1 MTNQGKLTKLLY
13 NKYKLASLYD
23 ITYFDLAGMCT
34 YTNANG
40 RIHLKNSGCGYL
52 QQIFS
57 EKYKIIFIIRQ
68 SLSRNGKDV
77 F

>member
-1 MTNQGKLTKLLY
+1 MTNQGKFTKLLY

-34 YTNANG
+34 YTNAKLY
-40 RIHLKNSGCGYL
+40 LKNSGCVYL

>member
-1 MTNQGKLTKLLY
+1 
-13 NKYKLASLYD
+13 
-23 ITYFDLAGMCT
+23 
-34 YTNANG
+34 
-40 RIHLKNSGCGYL
+40 L

-77 F
+77 FWPTGGL